1 MVYWLY
7 VRTTSESFDGI
18 SVWPQTY
25 YWKDKTGWIWTKKWK
40 KVADNMY
47 FPVSKDL
54 GIYLQQDGF

>member
-1 MVYWLY
+1 MEFPSDHK
-7 VRTTSESFDGI
+7 RIIERQTGRSEL
-18 SVWPQTY
+18 
-25 YWKDKTGWIWTKKWK
+25 KKWK